1 MTEIPNWSKESE
13 EWWETLTE
21 FQQQELIHTNPHKPN
36 SDEYKRFQ
44 IERDKYGPGGHFNSL
59 FRVELIESL
68 QGIQNALERIADHL
82 QEN

>member
-21 FQQQELIHTNPHKPN
+21 FQQQELIHTNPHIPN